1 MGKSIRLNI
10 GVINSMEN
18 FEEKLNSLKFS
29 GCEDIL
35 IGDVLHYSID
45 GDKSIISGIKDAI
58 CMLLKVA
65 MRINYT
71 VEIHGDGK
79 NLVLFSSSYLDR
91 KDHHAAFK
99 SVTSAI
105 ENKISFES
113 GISKFDIKGFK
124 YLSMVPKWNRVMK
137 QTKLNFGERMCLLR
151 DLLQAYKDYQYIEA
165 VLRSK
170 NIMLKNVLVYCD
182 VMPVDSFIIQKYKE
196 KNCKIV
202 TFQHGTF
209 IIEKNSWAYSK
220 SKSDYFLADS
230 EASCDDARKVGYN
243 GKIIAVGSPFQFQKK
258 PVEIVGPYKTDS
270 IGIIM
275 NSISLPVEDNI
286 EMIRVVQDYCREN
299 NKLLYIKYHPAD
311 KMEKYKNIVDSKVVK
326 GQYFNELSIDEFI
339 NMADIMIASA
349 STAIKTTLSCN
360 IPTLLFVR
368 KGYDYKIYQKTDEL
382 KFENEKQ
389 LEEKVEKI
397 EKDFVDVM
405 RRQNAYLNVTGSV
418 ADNYKKVY
426 TSLGII

>member
-1 MGKSIRLNI
+1 MKNL
-10 GVINSMEN
+10 
-18 FEEKLNSLKFS
+18 EEKLNNLVFE
-29 GCEDIL
+29 GCEDVL
-35 IGDVLHYSID
+35 VGDILHYSLD
-45 GDKSIISGIKDAI
+45 GEKNLKSGIKDII
-58 CMLLKVA
+58 CMLIKVA
-65 MRINYT
+65 IRSNYD
-71 VEIHGDGK
+71 VQILGDGS
-79 NLVLFSSSYLDR
+79 NMTLFSSSYLGR
-91 KDHHAAFK
+91 QDHYAAFK
-99 SVTSAI
+99 AVTSII

-113 GISKFDIKGFK
+113 VTSKFDIRGIKHI
-124 YLSMVPKWNRVMK
+124 SIICKWNRIMK
-137 QTKLNFGERMCLLR
+137 KIDCSFGERMCLLR
-151 DLLQAYKDYQYIEA
+151 DLFQAYRDYEFIEETIKKQNIIP
-165 VLRSK
+165 K
-170 NIMLKNVLVYCD
+170 NLLVYCD
-182 VMPVDSFIIQKYKE
+182 VMPVDCFIVQKYK
-196 KNCKIV
+196 KRNCQIV

-209 IIEKNSWAYSK
+209 PIEKNAWPYVK
-220 SKSDYFLADS
+220 SKSDFFLADS

-326 GQYFNELSIDEFI
+326 GQYFNELSMDEFI